1 MKDATPD
8 MYTSV
13 LPEKDNMNG
22 KKEAIAPLVKK
33 KNPAV
38 VSPEKPILPDL
49 YQEKF
54 L

>member
-1 MKDATPD
+1 MKETAPERTASD
-8 MYTSV
+8 